1 MNAAKRANSSRPS
14 PISQTLPPVV
24 PSQRRAYY
32 TKRRLHVGAR
42 RAAAMEIS
50 VKLTVN
56 LVLAVIAG
64 TTIAKLV
71 PYYQSQQSR
80 LEVLQASVQL
90 SEQENTKLWASFSR
104 SFDPAQA
111 GQIMQEQSG
120 RESPN
125 QRPVIWLKP
134 AAEE

>member
-1 MNAAKRANSSRPS
+1 MTAVRRTDFLQPS
-14 PISQTLPPVV
+14 PQPRPV
-24 PSQRRAYY
+24 PSQRRAYRA
-32 TKRRLHVGAR
+32 KRRLHVGAR
-42 RAAAMEIS
+42 RAAAMEVS

-80 LEVLQASVQL
+80 LDVLQTSVQL
-90 SEQENTKLWASFSR
+90 SQQENAKLWASFSR

-111 GQIMQEQSG
+111 GLIMQEQSG